1 MYQNIYRIE
10 YSKVKSDYHMNL
22 YEIHYICKYNPPF
35 NTDYKSNNK
44 NMFDFPELTWN
55 TYIFKSFIDNI
66 QTHYLMKYGEDTINV
81 KEKLYSNSEFY
92 NEIINIFINSR
103 FTYLQFNPD
112 EYSIK
117 ECLSDDDFDKIDEL
131 DYCKNDCLI
140 ENDKECDSCKD
151 RITWREY
158 YNNRIK
164 ESKLKF
170 HNKE

>member
-1 MYQNIYRIE
+1 
-10 YSKVKSDYHMNL
+10 
-22 YEIHYICKYNPPF
+22 
-35 NTDYKSNNK
+35 
-44 NMFDFPELTWN
+44 
-55 TYIFKSFIDNI
+55 
-66 QTHYLMKYGEDTINV
+66 MKYGEDTINV

-131 DYCKNDCLI
+131 GYCKNDCLI
-140 ENDKECDSCKD
+140 ENDEECDSCKD